1 MSYGELLKRVHEL
14 EELLGCREVIASLA
28 YTRLHYISN
37 NRPEDANRHQDILN
51 KIIETLK
58 EST

>member
-1 MSYGELLKRVHEL
+1 LSYGKLLERVHEL
-14 EELLGCREVIASLA
+14 EELLGCQEVLAALA

-37 NRPEDANRHQDILN
+37 NRPEDAERHQDILN